1 MKDKKGIVILD
12 VKNEQNEFAKTLA
25 LINAIEK
32 EMEIDESIEKDI
44 ETTIRFGILPED
56 KEKSG
61 IYGKKIKSQ
70 LVRNVERIIY
80 EEKNDNKQVFKLVN
94 IDSIVE
100 KNTQAEIYYYLRIS
114 IEDAEDI
121 VSLQYL
127 FLMLQA
133 LGDMSDRV
141 ICFFVPFAEY
151 YNKGDGDFS
160 LYYKISHYLRLVSF
174 DNFFGAFCSK
184 EKNIVYAPLSKRKAG
199 VQGTFLPLIE
209 INKES
214 YRVLSANIVDI
225 SDESGLL
232 KDLYDI
238 GNKIFEKK
246 NKKLVSIKNEEL
258 QKMQR
263 YTLLEYLLFVC
274 LFKVDT
280 SMESYKNIRMYLSMM
295 RELSEGVFQIM
306 ENVVLHS
313 AMRRGVFS
321 LRIHDKDSQYIKK
334 EHFNVGKDV
343 LSYLEVGIAD
353 YNIQETMIENFL
365 HKEGVPE
372 EEIYRYGDSIAVNQ
386 FLGLFETELDK
397 RVISA
402 WENYRRKYPVNCM
415 GLPKLA
421 NNLNGYNATI
431 FMKSS
436 TQYRIEDDRYYYRK
450 IFNSE
455 GEKSNNY
462 SQLYFLPGTQYKL
475 MFPIT
480 QSNTSNYNSDIF
492 SNLLGNLV
500 ENDQS
505 YAKFIFYNQQEIVI
519 EDVEALSTKCEV
531 IYASDD
537 ENAKDKVVQLWKNEI
552 NNIYASTRKE
562 LKKEEER
569 EFVLYFDINKL
580 PQLQE
585 NWKIETFCKGIVD
598 SEICNKEKYLAFIN
612 STTEFMQ
619 KFYDTFLLGMGTD
632 NEIQIYLVESNVE
645 KELFICGKDKDEV
658 QRNMLQFAFI
668 RGPIAKEKISLN
680 DVDLLK
686 YSRDICPFDVILSPY
701 ENSKESIFD
710 RYISDVAEVELTEY
724 QRAGYK
730 ISDTHMRLGSKVHVS
745 AFYEIAILLQKPRVA
760 RKIAFQ
766 ILRDLLN
773 THGIKILEE
782 KLLFYGYASY
792 SRMILESILGIA
804 SYIKTSMTKQD
815 ERQQEILLDEEQIDW
830 GFAVYQNDIIVE
842 KSLNRVGAIENIYFN
857 SKEIRSNLDK
867 YKVVQIVP
875 ISSTLTTFNK
885 MWSNLKKE
893 LNASNRQEI
902 INNYT
907 VFWVR
912 DVNGTESNP
921 SKIESVYWEEVM
933 KERQI
938 KTSLIYPYPIYFCVK
953 KSDWRDPLKCKW
965 CYPDALL
972 DEYVLVE
979 TDPTS
984 TVPSLQLEV
993 QESMPEKEENITNSE
1008 RVIRLEKALKY
1019 GHIYR
1024 DNNHFQYYIDT
1035 SEYFVLEKNS
1045 IKTWIENLPK
1055 NNEAK
1060 QLCIIVTPQH
1070 HTNVEFCH
1078 YVNNYYYGGVADII
1092 SFDAKKEYKSNVQ
1105 AKYADVKVMIEHAIE
1120 IGIEVSFIYVDD
1132 TIITGSAYRRVNNLI
1147 HTLLPEKYKKTVQID
1162 KVFVLLNRLSYSSKK
1177 NYVENPTQ
1185 NFHSYVDLNI
1195 SSIRNYGTSCI
1206 MCELEREANLF
1217 RRRASTKY
1225 VSEYWNGKEYDYQ
1238 AKSFEEFENEEFEK
1252 KNGYFRMLCSHYA
1265 ANKFKVHE
1273 ESSKTILKIIDLFLE
1288 LKNEDNSSPIY
1299 RKVLSKDKLL
1309 AVKAYIKVLS
1319 RPFFSYGKNFKQCIL
1334 DVLLVLAECF
1344 LNQELCNKLETK
1356 EIISNQKE
1364 YLNDCSIRAKFLEL
1378 YSFIRELLGNNS
1390 KETLDFLAS
1399 CLLESLTDLKSNY
1412 IIRAATLN
1420 NIHLFIKEMHNN
1432 PSDQIEYFFRE
1443 IQTNI
1448 QRLINSSK
1456 DETKTLW
1463 FEYLLVEK
1471 KEYQNEITVLEF
1483 ESQTVEQYNDFIEN
1497 LYIENTRLHYD
1508 GTMRFVE
1515 NVKDIKEV
1523 EATVSNLWND
1533 YYIRNLIELVKL
1545 DYNLGEGE
1553 LEETVKNH
1561 ICNLTKFLYC
1571 IKQAR
1576 EEGIDKY
1583 VQVRDRLE
1591 DLLQLKEKITIVI
1604 NETDKKLKVP
1614 VLYSIFQGDKKR
1626 ETEVIFNNI
1635 RNVIE
1640 DNALKKRGYYIGDN
1654 YVVIV
1659 LENNYDYL
1667 VNVKEIVDI
1676 SEKRISPV
1684 YIYLSMDVG
1693 DRQRTLSCIRNVLMF
1708 RNQLLTLFMVD
1719 FNNNSMH
1726 VLAKQK
1732 TISKQLAHDKAG
1744 DHSSAQDLSSIEYAL
1759 QNNQIC
1765 NPNEPNV
1772 GNWLLLRAYTNMRI
1786 ARLFRWY
1793 WTEGESIEKVY
1804 VKKGRS
1810 IDHWRAPMINIGQ
1823 SLFDDSG
1830 KRNFERNDDFNASPS
1845 NYFKIIDA
1853 MVEYKYDI
1861 YGKSGTAKQFSD
1873 MESVLRQLNC
1883 IEANGL
1889 YYRSE
1894 FIICIILDICF
1905 SAINNSRYWDLELDN
1920 DEPEAE
1926 YINRYL
1932 YFQNNQNSRCTIEIS
1947 TEKYNDDI
1955 SYLVFKNVKVFKK
1968 QKSDEEYKD
1977 ELERATKESAS
1988 EKGLS
1993 LRTIKHY
2000 VENIWRGSEDM
2011 PKVEYQYVK
2020 EGEQW
2025 FFVSKLPILR
2035 RVENE

>member
-1 MKDKKGIVILD
+1 MKNKKGLIILD
-12 VKNEQNEFAKTLA
+12 VKNEQSDYARTLA

-61 IYGKKIKSQ
+61 IYGNKIKSQ

-94 IDSIVE
+94 INSIAKQ
-100 KNTQAEIYYYLRIS
+100 KNEQTDIYYYLRIS
-114 IEDAEDI
+114 IENSEDV

-133 LGDMSDRV
+133 LRDMSARV
-141 ICFFVPFAEY
+141 ICFFIPFSEY
-151 YNKGDGDFS
+151 YDKGDGDFS
-160 LYYKISHYLRLVSF
+160 LYYKLSHYLRLVSF
-174 DNFFGAFCSK
+174 DNLFGAFCSN
-184 EKNIVYAPLSKRKAG
+184 EKNIVHAPLSKKKAG

-214 YRVLSANIVDI
+214 YRVLSANIVGI
-225 SDESGLL
+225 SDGAGLL

-238 GNKIFEKK
+238 GNKIFDKK

-263 YTLLEYLLFVC
+263 YTLLEYLLFAC

-280 SMESYKNIRMYLSMM
+280 SIESYKNIRMYLSMM
-295 RELSEGVFQIM
+295 RELSEGIFQIM

-313 AMRRGVFS
+313 VMRRGVFS

-334 EHFNVGKDV
+334 EHFNAGKDV

-365 HKEGVPE
+365 HKEGVHE
-372 EEIYRYGDSIAVNQ
+372 EEIYRYGDSIAINQ

-397 RVISA
+397 KVISA

-421 NNLNGYNATI
+421 NNLNSYNATI

-450 IFNSE
+450 SFNSE
-455 GEKSNNY
+455 GGKSSNY
-462 SQLYFLPGTQYKL
+462 SQLFFLPGTQYKL

-519 EDVEALSTKCEV
+519 EDFEALSKKCEV
-531 IYASDD
+531 IYASED
-537 ENAKDKVVQLWKNEI
+537 ENAKDKVVQLWKSEI
-552 NNIYASTRKE
+552 NNIYASTSKE
-562 LKKEEER
+562 LEQEEKR
-569 EFVLYFDINKL
+569 KFVLYFDINKL

-598 SEICNKEKYLAFIN
+598 SEICDKEKYLAFIN
-612 STTEFMQ
+612 CTAEFMQ
-619 KFYDTFLLGMGTD
+619 KFYDTFLLGMGTE

-680 DVDLLK
+680 DVNLLK

-701 ENSKESIFD
+701 KNSQESIFD

-724 QRAGYK
+724 QKAGYK

-745 AFYEIAILLQKPRVA
+745 EFYEIAILLQKPRVA

-773 THGIKILEE
+773 SYGIEILEE

-815 ERQQEILLDEEQIDW
+815 ERQQEMLLDEEQIAW

-842 KSLNRVGAIENIYFN
+842 KLLNRVGAIENIYFN

-867 YKVVQIVP
+867 YKIVQIVP

-893 LNASNRQEI
+893 LNASNKQEI

-912 DVNGTESNP
+912 DINGRGRKP

-933 KERQI
+933 RERQI
-938 KTSLIYPYPIYFCVK
+938 KTNLIYPYPIYFCVK

-993 QESMPEKEENITNSE
+993 QGDITEREENVTNSE

-1147 HTLLPEKYKKTVQID
+1147 HTLLPERYKKP
-1162 KVFVLLNRLSYSSKK
+1162 Y
-1177 NYVENPTQ
+1177 
-1185 NFHSYVDLNI
+1185 
-1195 SSIRNYGTSCI
+1195 
-1206 MCELEREANLF
+1206 
-1217 RRRASTKY
+1217 
-1225 VSEYWNGKEYDYQ
+1225 
-1238 AKSFEEFENEEFEK
+1238 
-1252 KNGYFRMLCSHYA
+1252 
-1265 ANKFKVHE
+1265 
-1273 ESSKTILKIIDLFLE
+1273 
-1288 LKNEDNSSPIY
+1288 
-1299 RKVLSKDKLL
+1299 
-1309 AVKAYIKVLS
+1309 
-1319 RPFFSYGKNFKQCIL
+1319 
-1334 DVLLVLAECF
+1334 
-1344 LNQELCNKLETK
+1344 
-1356 EIISNQKE
+1356 
-1364 YLNDCSIRAKFLEL
+1364 
-1378 YSFIRELLGNNS
+1378 
-1390 KETLDFLAS
+1390 
-1399 CLLESLTDLKSNY
+1399 
-1412 IIRAATLN
+1412 
-1420 NIHLFIKEMHNN
+1420 
-1432 PSDQIEYFFRE
+1432 
-1443 IQTNI
+1443 
-1448 QRLINSSK
+1448 RLI
-1456 DETKTLW
+1456 
-1463 FEYLLVEK
+1463 
-1471 KEYQNEITVLEF
+1471 
-1483 ESQTVEQYNDFIEN
+1483 
-1497 LYIENTRLHYD
+1497 
-1508 GTMRFVE
+1508 
-1515 NVKDIKEV
+1515 
-1523 EATVSNLWND
+1523 
-1533 YYIRNLIELVKL
+1533 
-1545 DYNLGEGE
+1545 
-1553 LEETVKNH
+1553 
-1561 ICNLTKFLYC
+1561 KFLY
-1571 IKQAR
+1571 
-1576 EEGIDKY
+1576 Y
-1583 VQVRDRLE
+1583 
-1591 DLLQLKEKITIVI
+1591 
-1604 NETDKKLKVP
+1604 
-1614 VLYSIFQGDKKR
+1614 
-1626 ETEVIFNNI
+1626 
-1635 RNVIE
+1635 
-1640 DNALKKRGYYIGDN
+1640 
-1654 YVVIV
+1654 
-1659 LENNYDYL
+1659 
-1667 VNVKEIVDI
+1667 
-1676 SEKRISPV
+1676 
-1684 YIYLSMDVG
+1684 
-1693 DRQRTLSCIRNVLMF
+1693 
-1708 RNQLLTLFMVD
+1708 
-1719 FNNNSMH
+1719 
-1726 VLAKQK
+1726 
-1732 TISKQLAHDKAG
+1732 
-1744 DHSSAQDLSSIEYAL
+1744 
-1759 QNNQIC
+1759 
-1765 NPNEPNV
+1765 
-1772 GNWLLLRAYTNMRI
+1772 
-1786 ARLFRWY
+1786 
-1793 WTEGESIEKVY
+1793 
-1804 VKKGRS
+1804 
-1810 IDHWRAPMINIGQ
+1810 
-1823 SLFDDSG
+1823 
-1830 KRNFERNDDFNASPS
+1830 
-1845 NYFKIIDA
+1845 
-1853 MVEYKYDI
+1853 
-1861 YGKSGTAKQFSD
+1861 
-1873 MESVLRQLNC
+1873 
-1883 IEANGL
+1883 
-1889 YYRSE
+1889 
-1894 FIICIILDICF
+1894 
-1905 SAINNSRYWDLELDN
+1905 
-1920 DEPEAE
+1920 
-1926 YINRYL
+1926 
-1932 YFQNNQNSRCTIEIS
+1932 
-1947 TEKYNDDI
+1947 
-1955 SYLVFKNVKVFKK
+1955 
-1968 QKSDEEYKD
+1968 
-1977 ELERATKESAS
+1977 
-1988 EKGLS
+1988 
-1993 LRTIKHY
+1993 
-2000 VENIWRGSEDM
+2000 
-2011 PKVEYQYVK
+2011 
-2020 EGEQW
+2020 
-2025 FFVSKLPILR
+2025 
-2035 RVENE
+2035 